1 MLVSYLQEWFVPG
14 ESDLF
19 PIAVVLVVIGLLL
32 GKRVPQEM
40 QGTMVVSSVLIFLVG
55 TVVQNMLK
63 SMTIDLL
70 LLFFYGNRRRT
81 DRRDAPAGYHRVF
94 PNTLKQTIINAR
106 RMAGVFSCPD
116 FTNSNRRI

>member
-19 PIAVVLVVIGLLL
+19 PIAVILVVIGLLL

-70 LLFFYGNRRRT
+70 LLFFTGIAAALIGGMLLRDIIEYFRT
-81 DRRDAPAGYHRVF
+81 R
-94 PNTLKQTIINAR
+94 
-106 RMAGVFSCPD
+106 
-116 FTNSNRRI
+116 